1 MSSNKKTNSALN
13 LKKEL
18 KIYFEKLDNSKDY
31 YDMVQ
36 PVVYNRIN
44 RLRQY
49 RRATVLN
56 PMRDRLEDARDIS
69 LNLTETP
76 TINTIINPFRP
87 RRELP
92 RSPTSGIPEL
102 RLSVEEGER
111 RRDTFSS
118 KRKKNIT
125 SSWIITSSTTTTYSI
140 TFNK

>member
-49 RRATVLN
+49 RRTVLN

-92 RSPTSGIPEL
+92 RSPSSGIPEL
-102 RLSVEEGER
+102 RLSVEEGEEEEIPLVVR
-111 RRDTFSS
+111 ERT
-118 KRKKNIT
+118 IT
-125 SSWIITSSTTTTYSI
+125 SSWIITSSTTTAYSI
-140 TFNK
+140 TFNKWF